1 MVAQLVV
8 TRHLVVLSEWVTTGQ
23 LRVSR
28 LMVAG
33 QLMIT
38 SLLRGQLMVVYIKI
52 ILFII
57 DDFICFPKSNV
68 E

>member
-8 TRHLVVLSEWVTTGQ
+8 IRHLVVLSEWVTTGQ
-23 LRVSR
+23 LRVLR
-28 LMVAG
+28 LLVAG

-38 SLLRGQLMVVYIKI
+38 SLLRGQLMVVCIKI

-57 DDFICFPKSNV
+57 DDFICFSESNV

>member
-38 SLLRGQLMVVYIKI
+38 SLLRGQLMVVCIKI

-57 DDFICFPKSNV
+57 DDFICFPKV
-68 E
+68 L